1 MQQFQGAGYD
11 RALTVFSPDGRLF
24 QIEYA
29 REAVKRGT
37 TSIGIKSK
45 DGVIFAVDK
54 KIKSKLIE
62 ASSIEKIFKIDEHI
76 ASASSGLVA
85 DARRLIDIARN
96 QAQVNRLR
104 YHEPIT
110 VTGLAK
116 YIGDLEQMYTQ
127 SGGIRPFGISLI
139 IGGVSDGEC
148 RIYETDPSGA
158 IVEYKAT
165 AIGLG
170 RDKALDLFEEKYED
184 DMSLDD
190 AIDLAIEGIYQAT
203 DGKISD
209 DGIEISIIDKESEKY
224 SKVAPE
230 DVQAYVK
237 KLLDRKEQERIEAE
251 KKAEEEKAEKE
262 AKKAQLKAEREAKE
276 KEEVQEEIQ
285 EETPEEEAQEEEAQ
299 EEVSEEDNSQSSDEE

>member
-1 MQQFQGAGYD
+1 MQQFSSAGYD

-62 ASSIEKIFKIDEHI
+62 SSSVEKIFKIDEHI
-76 ASASSGLVA
+76 GTASSGLVA
-85 DARRLIDIARN
+85 DARRLVDIARQ
-96 QAQVNRLR
+96 QAQINRLN
-104 YHEPIT
+104 YHEPIS

-148 RIYETDPSGA
+148 KLYETDPSGA
-158 IVEYKAT
+158 LVEYKAT

-184 DMSLDD
+184 DLSLED
-190 AIDLAIEGIYQAT
+190 AIDLAIEGLYLAT
-203 DGKISD
+203 DGKVVD
-209 DGIEISIIDKESEKY
+209 DSVEISVVDKDTEKY
-224 SKVAPE
+224 RKLEETEIQNYVTKVI
-230 DVQAYVK
+230 
-237 KLLDRKEQERIEAE
+237 DRKEQEKIEAE
-251 KKAEEEKAEKE
+251 RKAEEEAKEKE
-262 AKKAQLKAEREAKE
+262 AKKAAKKAEREAK
-276 KEEVQEEIQ
+276 KA
-285 EETPEEEAQEEEAQ
+285 EEE
-299 EEVSEEDNSQSSDEE
+299 SEESSDEETKDDE

>member
-45 DGVIFAVDK
+45 DGIIFAVDK

-62 ASSIEKIFKIDEHI
+62 PTSIEKIFKIDEHI
-76 ASASSGLVA
+76 ATASSGLVA

-127 SGGIRPFGISLI
+127 SGGVRPFGISLI

-148 RIYETDPSGA
+148 KLYETDPSGA

-170 RDKALDLFEEKYED
+170 RDKALELFEDKYED
-184 DMSLDD
+184 DLSLDD
-190 AIDLAIEGIYQAT
+190 AIDLAIEGIFEAT
-203 DGKISD
+203 GGKVTKDSV
-209 DGIEISIIDKESEKY
+209 EISIVDKESEKY
-224 SKVAPE
+224 KKLQKDEIEVY
-230 DVQAYVK
+230 VQ
-237 KLLDRKEQERIEAE
+237 KLLDRKEEEKLEAERKAEEERKAKEAKKAE
-251 KKAEEEKAEKE
+251 KKAEREAQKAEAE
-262 AKKAQLKAEREAKE
+262 AQQTETAEH
-276 KEEVQEEIQ
+276 EENN
-285 EETPEEEAQEEEAQ
+285 EETP
-299 EEVSEEDNSQSSDEE
+299 DEE

>member
-1 MQQFQGAGYD
+1 MQQFSGAGYD

-62 ASSIEKIFKIDEHI
+62 SSSIEKIFEIDEHI
-76 ASASSGLVA
+76 ATASSGLVA
-85 DARRLIDIARN
+85 DARRLVDIARN
-96 QAQVNRLR
+96 QAQVNKLR

-139 IGGVSDGEC
+139 IGGVSDDEC
-148 RIYETDPSGA
+148 KIYETDPSGA

-170 RDKALDLFEEKYED
+170 REKALELFEEKYED
-184 DMSLDD
+184 DMPLDN
-190 AIDLAIEGIYQAT
+190 AIDLAIEGIFVAT
-203 DGKISD
+203 DGKVVD
-209 DGIEISIIDKESEKY
+209 DSVEISVIDKQTAQY
-224 SKVAPE
+224 RRLNPE
-230 DVQAYVK
+230 EIDKYVK
-237 KLLDRKEQERIEAE
+237 KVIERKEQEQQEAEQKAKEEVERREAE
-251 KKAEEEKAEKE
+251 KARI
-262 AKKAQLKAEREAKE
+262 KAEREAKE
-276 KEEVQEEIQ
+276 QEQREQEEQ
-285 EETPEEEAQEEEAQ
+285 EQEDSEETKE
-299 EEVSEEDNSQSSDEE
+299 DEE

>member
-37 TSIGIKSK
+37 TSIAIKSK
-45 DGVIFAVDK
+45 DGIVFAVDK

-62 ASSIEKIFKIDEHI
+62 PSSIEKIFKIDEHI
-76 ASASSGLVA
+76 ATASSGLVA
-85 DARRLIDIARN
+85 DARRLVDIARN
-96 QAQVNRLR
+96 QAQVNRLQ

-139 IGGVSDGEC
+139 IGGVSDDEC

-184 DMSLDD
+184 DLSIED
-190 AIDLAIEGIYQAT
+190 AIDLAIEGIFQAT
-203 DGKISD
+203 DGKVTTDSV
-209 DGIEISIIDKESEKY
+209 EISIVDKETAKYRKLEKAEIKDY
-224 SKVAPE
+224 
-230 DVQAYVK
+230 VQ
-237 KLLDRKEQERIEAE
+237 KLLDRKEEEKLEAE
-251 KKAEEEKAEKE
+251 RKAEEERKEKE
-262 AKKAQLKAEREAKE
+262 AKKAEAKAKREAESNNESDDKE
-276 KEEVQEEIQ
+276 N
-285 EETPEEEAQEEEAQ
+285 
-299 EEVSEEDNSQSSDEE
+299 SEE